1 MNTADLRQGPRLAG
15 GALHAGPSVGAAPDY
30 HALGTFSETWAFLE
44 FFLERCLHV
53 AGGEAACDQPL
64 SLQARLDALESLDLG
79 SARAEAVALI
89 AEVRA
94 LSLKRQA
101 VLQDLAR
108 ASLNRL
114 GLNLFDV
121 PDAALGPNAVAS
133 PFSGDKA
140 LDALHMKT
148 CDLVRRAAL
157 LLCGLQKGSP
167 LPSGRQS

>member
-1 MNTADLRQGPRLAG
+1 MTTADLRQGARLAG
-15 GALHAGPSVGAAPDY
+15 GALHAGPSGGAAPDY

-53 AGGEAACDQPL
+53 AGGEADCDRPL
-64 SLQARLDALESLDLG
+64 SLQARLDALESLELG
-79 SARAEAVALI
+79 AARAEAQALI

-94 LSLKRQA
+94 LALKRQA

-114 GLNLFDV
+114 GLNLFDI
-121 PDAALGPNAVAS
+121 PDAALGPNAVPS

-140 LDALHMKT
+140 LDALHMRT

-157 LLCGLQKGSP
+157 LLCGLQKA
-167 LPSGRQS
+167 R

>member
-15 GALHAGPSVGAAPDY
+15 GALHAGPSAGATPDY

-53 AGGEAACDQPL
+53 VGGEADCDQPL
-64 SLQARLDALESLDLG
+64 SLQARLDALESLELG
-79 SARAEAVALI
+79 ASRAEALALV

-94 LSLKRQA
+94 LALKRQA

-108 ASLNRL
+108 ASLNRM

-121 PDAALGPNAVAS
+121 SNAALGAAPALG
-133 PFSGDKA
+133 GDKA
-140 LDALHMKT
+140 LEALHMKT

-157 LLCGLQKGSP
+157 LLCTLQKA
-167 LPSGRQS
+167 RR